1 MSLAVDMT
9 PQLREQLSVLV
20 GSGER
25 WGWIFKPPPEPGL
38 SWRRS
43 APPQDTNAPDYA
55 QKYQQWQ
62 QDVLADEAGQKQR
75 FESDPV
81 FWPMGRLGKESIV
94 DVFGGSAVGW
104 KKLLVTV
111 ASSLLGQ
118 GHHVTI
124 ANLSERAT
132 SDPMIELAR
141 ICDFPVR
148 VDEIAPS
155 GSTVDL
161 LHGLPSDQLIS
172 FLLRVIH
179 DDDHDSNI
187 TEDRAVLRRIS
198 RALDEPIT
206 VQRLQAGLGAALLE
220 RSPSAALS
228 PEEVDSLTTL
238 YGGEVREHSGIVERL
253 MRLEDQLDE
262 LSVLCEVAQGSAGSG
277 ETQEVLPGLP
287 PPPKVHALHVL
298 RIGQGLEL
306 RDYDLAVAMVLESI
320 VRQVRLGGSSIGDE
334 ILFVVGADGIKQR
347 AMDSIVTAVAEHGLR
362 LVLLFEHLREDNVS
376 TLGGESTKTVF
387 MRLGNHKEAATAAD
401 FIGKSYRFTLSEVTT
416 TSGRSTETSTA
427 FTEGSERGSNTS
439 TTRGAMFFQ
448 SSVSAGQS
456 QSQSQSTTKTEMT
469 GTTSSLA
476 ESIQRVHEFVVE
488 PEQLQALPE
497 TALIMTH
504 PGGEQ
509 PAIFDCDPN
518 IITMP
523 RVYLGP
529 VAQPS

>member
-1 MSLAVDMT
+1 MT
-9 PQLREQLSVLV
+9 PQLREELRVLV
-20 GSGER
+20 GTGER
-25 WGWIFKPPPEPGL
+25 WGWIFKPPLEPGL

-55 QKYQQWQ
+55 QTYQQWQ
-62 QDVLADEAGQKQR
+62 QDALADEAGQKQR
-75 FESDPV
+75 FESNPV

-141 ICDFPVR
+141 ICDFPVT

-172 FLLRVIH
+172 SLLRVIH
-179 DDDHDSNI
+179 DDDHDPNI

-220 RSPSAALS
+220 RSPSASLS
-228 PEEVDSLTTL
+228 PEEVDSLTSL
-238 YGGEVREHSGIVERL
+238 YGGEVRERSGIVERL

-262 LSVLCEVAQGSAGSG
+262 LSVLCELGPGSAADE
-277 ETQEVLPGLP
+277 ETEN
-287 PPPKVHALHVL
+287 ALHVL

-376 TLGGESTKTVF
+376 TLGGESTKTLF

-401 FIGKSYRFTLSEVTT
+401 FIGRSYRFTLSEVTT

-427 FTEGSERGSNTS
+427 FTEGSERGTNIS

-448 SSVSAGQS
+448 NSVSAGQS
-456 QSQSQSTTKTEMT
+456 QSQSQSTTKTGTT

-476 ESIQRVHEFVVE
+476 ESMQRVHEFVVE

-504 PGGEQ
+504 PGGYE